1 MAGLGHS
8 LLFNCEVW
16 EFWRRKILDAAYFQ
30 SWCDSQ
36 GLDVSCACYPVVK
49 GSRPDARFRNFEI
62 STTLCFR
69 RHGSIRRT
77 CFVFRRRSSVE
88 MEAVRIQ
95 LPAGSVSCWRLAGQI
110 SHRDPGWRP
119 LIVNLRVNKTEN
131 CCQIKISAPS
141 EPQLFNVRVNNG
153 VNWLQSCRGVN
164 ILELVYYLRS

>member
-1 MAGLGHS
+1 MLPISRAGVTHKGWMFL
-8 LLFNCEVW
+8 
-16 EFWRRKILDAAYFQ
+16 A
-30 SWCDSQ
+30 
-36 GLDVSCACYPVVK
+36 PVTRW
-49 GSRPDARFRNFEI
+49 SRVRDLMPGFVI
-62 STTLCFR
+62 SKFR
-69 RHGSIRRT
+69 RR
-77 CFVFRRRSSVE
+77 FVFEELVLFFRRRSSVE

-131 CCQIKISAPS
+131 CCQIKISASS